1 MARSNG
7 ELVAKA
13 RQMTLDVGRRPATV
27 GEARARLGLP
37 AAPRAARGEALPA

>member
-13 RQMTLDVGRRPATV
+13 RQMTLDAGRRPATV
-27 GEARARLGLP
+27 QEARARLGLP
-37 AAPRAARGEALPA
+37 ARPRVASGEALPA

>member
-13 RQMTLDVGRRPATV
+13 RQMTLDVGRRPASV
-27 GEARARLGLP
+27 EEARARLGLP
-37 AAPRAARGEALPA
+37 VAPRVASGEALPA